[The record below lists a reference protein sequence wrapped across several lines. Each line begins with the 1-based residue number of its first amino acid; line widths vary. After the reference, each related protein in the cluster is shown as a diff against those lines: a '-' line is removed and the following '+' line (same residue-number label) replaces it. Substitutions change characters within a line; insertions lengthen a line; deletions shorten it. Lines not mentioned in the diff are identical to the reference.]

1 MIEQFVLHNQ
11 LSEVESFQRRLETLL
26 REQGFSDALVHDLSL
41 ISEEMLVN
49 IVHYGYPESDEG
61 EREIR
66 VVLGIDEARRIC
78 LEIRDDAVPFNPLA
92 AEERDIDDE
101 RLGGWG
107 IPMLKTLADHVEY
120 AREGSENVLTL
131 KRSERDS

>member
-1 MIEQFVLHNQ
+1 MTELFVLRNQ
-11 LSEVESFQRRLETLL
+11 LPEVESFQRRLEAFL
-26 REQGFSDALVHDLSL
+26 RDHGFSDDLIHDLSL

-49 IVHYGYPESDEG
+49 IIHYGYPDGG
-61 EREIR
+61 EREIK
-66 VVLGIDEARRIC
+66 VVLAIDEARRIC
-78 LEIRDDAVPFNPLA
+78 LEIRDDAIAFNPLE

-120 AREGSENVLTL
+120 ARVGSKNVLRL
-131 KRSERDS
+131 ERSERDS